1 METTSKERSLVRYSL
16 DASEMCSKH
25 RIPVFL
31 STARQKEWLH
41 AHPGRMSSIFLLCSD
56 FETSGQASQVNN
68 PANMGFAY
76 LTSGSHFLSGCGP
89 RRGTISN
96 SKTSRPSPFH
106 AFWLI
111 LRINNITRLL
121 ARVFSDDANLTVP
134 WPLSAGSK
142 YLPNESTNGLG
153 GQEMKQEQD
162 DG

>member
-1 METTSKERSLVRYSL
+1 M
-16 DASEMCSKH
+16 
-25 RIPVFL
+25 FL

-68 PANMGFAY
+68 PANMGFTY
-76 LTSGSHFLSGCGP
+76 LTTGSHFLSGCGP

-96 SKTSRPSPFH
+96 SKNKPSVSISCILADPAYKQQSLACWPESSVTTPTS
-106 AFWLI
+106 LY
-111 LRINNITRLL
+111 
-121 ARVFSDDANLTVP
+121 P

-142 YLPNESTNGLG
+142 YLPNDSTNSLG
-153 GQEMKQEQD
+153 GQEIKQEQD